1 MATATVL
8 RTLRK
13 GARSWWANDTEEK
26 VRRSVREEVRT
37 WREIVRAVP
46 HGAHA
51 TIALT
56 GAASVT
62 WCACGKGG
70 RSSCSRT
77 GCAQGEVLPIARALN
92 IPILRFDTLS
102 DSAAFKIAIS
112 GPIPTCAHQ
121 LKRDDR
127 IGARVFGPSFDY
139 CSTADRVAAIRA
151 AGGVVECF
159 A

>member
-8 RTLRK
+8 RTLRA
-13 GARSWWANDTEEK
+13 GARAWWANDTEAK
-26 VRRSVREEVRT
+26 VRRAVREEVRT

-62 WCACGKGG
+62 WCACGKDG

-77 GCAQGEVLPIARALN
+77 GCTASEVLPIARALRV
-92 IPILRFDTLS
+92 PILRFDTLS
-102 DSAAFKIAIS
+102 DAAAFKIAIS

-127 IGARVFGPSFDY
+127 IGARVLGPAFDY
-139 CSTADRVAAIRA
+139 CSTEDRIAAIRA
-151 AGGVVECF
+151 AGGVVECY